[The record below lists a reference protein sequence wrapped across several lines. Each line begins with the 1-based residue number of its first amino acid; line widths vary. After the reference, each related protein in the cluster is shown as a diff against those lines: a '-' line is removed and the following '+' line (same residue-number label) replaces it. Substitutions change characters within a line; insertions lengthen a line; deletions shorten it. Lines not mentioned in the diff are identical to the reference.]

1 MCVPLLRPADTS
13 VAFPWQPSLFVF
25 VLGVYMGVLPK
36 KIRLFGTFRFRGVPM
51 SAFFAVDAYRG

>member
-1 MCVPLLRPADTS
+1 MCVPLLRPTDTS

-25 VLGVYMGVLPK
+25 VLGMYMGVLPK
-36 KIRLFGTFRFRGVPM
+36 NIRLFRTFRFRGVPM